1 MTDHK
6 EKRKHPR
13 IGCDMPMTFTV
24 SVLDFANIKSV
35 AANAMIADVSEE
47 GYGFFTDF
55 RLEPGTMIR
64 IRKDDD
70 SYIYAMVKWV
80 GEIEGKYRVGVLLYK

>member
-1 MTDHK
+1 
-6 EKRKHPR
+6 
-13 IGCDMPMTFTV
+13 MPMTFTV

-64 IRKDDD
+64 IKKDDD
-70 SYIYAMVKWV
+70 TYILAKVKWV
-80 GEIEGKYRVGVLLYK
+80 AEIEGKYRVGVLIYK

>member
-1 MTDHK
+1 
-6 EKRKHPR
+6 
-13 IGCDMPMTFTV
+13 MTFTV
-24 SVLDFANIKSV
+24 SVLDFANLKSV
-35 AANAMIADVSEE
+35 VANATIADISQE